1 MLRRI
6 FALVGLA
13 GFACLVTLS
22 PLACKDAGGGA
33 TGEGG
38 APKPK
43 LYCRMNN
50 QCWICPYDEA
60 MKKCII
66 NPGTS
71 GCKLGGPTDCP

>member
-1 MLRRI
+1 MLRH
-6 FALVGLA
+6 FLVVV
-13 GFACLVTLS
+13 ACLVTLS
-22 PLACKDAGGGA
+22 PLSSLGCKNTGDGA

-43 LYCRMNN
+43 LYCKMNS
-50 QCWICPYDEA
+50 QCWICPDDEA